1 MQAPGRP
8 GSGPEAI
15 NKLRPARHSRV
26 RASSAAAALRA
37 DGGGS
42 GASTDSVYKSAL
54 EQQARGV
61 CEKQFRSI
69 KFLPLT
75 RCQNIPRGPHPR
87 PGSRGGAP
95 GSGRPRGAPSPPPGR
110 VRLPES
116 ASNFLPTAIC
126 LGGGEPRRDKEAA
139 RQAGGSGAAL
149 PRGSRAPAEAGKLA
163 RPTAFPFQRKR
174 GPAAPHPAPGRW
186 VGSRDLQAAGPGRD
200 FRRGCGARRGRPRA
214 PPAGRTSTS
223 RAKPSTSLV
232 APQRQPTP
240 GYHWAAR
247 RSCCQT
253 TAGPPSRSHGPA
265 GQKLLR
271 TGGNN
276 TLATA
281 ALRGQPEVRPPPPP
295 ATDTCSSQ
303 ARCEA
308 GEFGFSNPVVAFIKT
323 EDL

>member
-1 MQAPGRP
+1 MSKHPPGPPPPPRLALGGHPDPGGRAAPPPRRPDERGSLRARLISCQQPFGRRGAAERQRGSAPGGR
-8 GSGPEAI
+8 E
-15 NKLRPARHSRV
+15 
-26 RASSAAAALRA
+26 
-37 DGGGS
+37 
-42 GASTDSVYKSAL
+42 
-54 EQQARGV
+54 
-61 CEKQFRSI
+61 
-69 KFLPLT
+69 
-75 RCQNIPRGPHPR
+75 
-87 PGSRGGAP
+87 RGG
-95 GSGRPRGAPSPPPGR
+95 
-110 VRLPES
+110 
-116 ASNFLPTAIC
+116 
-126 LGGGEPRRDKEAA
+126 
-139 RQAGGSGAAL
+139 L

-186 VGSRDLQAAGPGRD
+186 VGSRGPQAAGPGRD

-265 GQKLLR
+265 GQKLLM

-276 TLATA
+276 TLGTA
-281 ALRGQPEVRPPPPP
+281 ALRGQPEVRRPPPP